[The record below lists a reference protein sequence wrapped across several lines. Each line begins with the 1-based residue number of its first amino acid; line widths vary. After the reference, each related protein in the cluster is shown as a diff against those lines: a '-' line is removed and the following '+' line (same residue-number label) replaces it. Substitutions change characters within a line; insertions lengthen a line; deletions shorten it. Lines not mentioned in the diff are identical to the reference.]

1 MTVVPFHFAMTLD
14 IPASTGWKVLRD
26 FGSLL
31 AWVKGGDVGVL
42 KVTGEGVGM
51 VRDFTL
57 PRFGTVQH
65 RLDEV
70 SIADHA
76 IRYSLTKGRPLDMKD
91 YWTRISLTDTTPGQC
106 RIDWHSEFEPHEGVD
121 PDEIAANLGG
131 AYRDMSERLAVYA
144 STL

>member
-1 MTVVPFHFAMTLD
+1 MVPFHFSMVLPVAAGVAWRT
-14 IPASTGWKVLRD
+14 LRD

-31 AWVKGGDVGVL
+31 AWVKGGDTATL
-42 KVTGEGVGM
+42 EMTGSGIGM

-70 SIADHA
+70 SDDDHA

-91 YWTRISLTDTTPGQC
+91 YWTRISLTELSAGTC
-106 RIDWHSEFEPHEGVD
+106 RIDWRSEFKPHEGVD
-121 PDEIAANLGG
+121 PEWIAENLRG
-131 AYRDMSERLAVYA
+131 AYRDMSERLAA
-144 STL
+144 HANNR

>member
-1 MTVVPFHFAMTLD
+1 MVPFHFAMTL
-14 IPASTGWKVLRD
+14 PVSAGVAWRTLRD

-31 AWVKGGDVGVL
+31 AWVKGGDIGTL
-42 KVTGEGVGM
+42 EVTGEGVGM

-70 SIADHA
+70 SLADHA

-91 YWTRISLTDTTPGQC
+91 YWTRISLTELSAGTC
-106 RIDWHSEFEPHEGVD
+106 RIDWRSEFEPHDGVA
-121 PDEIAANLGG
+121 PEWIAENLRG
-131 AYRDMSERLAVYA
+131 AYEDMSIRLAAYA
-144 STL
+144 NSL

>member
-1 MTVVPFHFAMTLD
+1 MVPFHFQMVLD
-14 IPASTGWKVLRD
+14 VPVGTAWRVLRD

-31 AWVKGGDVGVL
+31 AWVKGGDVGTL
-42 KVTGEGVGM
+42 EVTGQGVGM

-70 SIADHA
+70 SEADHA
-76 IRYSLTKGRPLDMKD
+76 IRYSLTGGRPLGMRD
-91 YWTRISLTDTTPGQC
+91 YWTRISLTDAGGGKS
-106 RIDWHSEFEPHEGVD
+106 RIDWHSEFEPHDGVD
-121 PDEIAANLGG
+121 PKAVADGLEG

-144 STL
+144 RSL

>member
-1 MTVVPFHFAMTLD
+1 MVPFHFAVTLD
-14 IPASTGWKVLRD
+14 VPATTAWKVLRD

-31 AWVKGGDVGVL
+31 AWVKGGDTATL
-42 KVTGEGVGM
+42 EVTGSGVGM

-70 SIADHA
+70 SDDDHA

-91 YWTRISLTDTTPGQC
+91 YWTRISLTELSAGTC
-106 RIDWHSEFEPHEGVD
+106 RIDWRSEFEPHEGVD
-121 PDEIAANLGG
+121 PEVIAEGLRG
-131 AYRDMSERLAVYA
+131 AYEDMSIRLAAY
-144 STL
+144 SNNR

>member
-1 MTVVPFHFAMTLD
+1 MVPFHFGMTLD
-14 IPASTGWKVLRD
+14 VPATVAWKVLRD

-31 AWVKGGDVGVL
+31 NWVKGGDIGTLVC
-42 KVTGEGVGM
+42 TGSGVGM

-70 SIADHA
+70 NEAERA
-76 IRYSLTKGRPLDMKD
+76 IRYSLTAGRPLDMKD
-91 YWTRISLTDTTPGQC
+91 YWTRISLTDTGAGQC
-106 RIDWHSEFEPHEGVD
+106 RIDWHSEFEPHDGADPKAIAEG
-121 PDEIAANLGG
+121 LSG

>member
-1 MTVVPFHFAMTLD
+1 MVPFHFGMTLD
-14 IPASTGWKVLRD
+14 VPAETGWKVLRD

-31 AWVKGGDVGVL
+31 AWVKGGDVGTL
-42 KVTGEGVGM
+42 ECTGQGVGM

-70 SIADHA
+70 NEAEHA

-91 YWTRISLTDTTPGQC
+91 YWTRISLTDTGRGQC
-106 RIDWHSEFEPHEGVD
+106 RIDWRSEFEPHDGAD
-121 PDEIAANLGG
+121 PNEIADGLRG
-131 AYRDMSERLAVYA
+131 AYRDMSERLAAY
-144 STL
+144 SKTF

>member
-1 MTVVPFHFAMTLD
+1 MVPFHFGMTLD
-14 IPASTGWKVLRD
+14 VPATTAWKVLRD

-31 AWVKGGDVGVL
+31 AWVKGGDTATL
-42 KVTGEGVGM
+42 ECTGSGVGM

-70 SIADHA
+70 SDDDHA
-76 IRYSLTKGRPLDMKD
+76 IRYSLTKGRPLDMKE
-91 YWTRISLTDTTPGQC
+91 YWTRISLTDTGHGQC
-106 RIDWHSEFEPHEGVD
+106 RIDWHSEFEPHDGADES
-121 PDEIAANLGG
+121 EIADGLAG

-144 STL
+144 KTI